1 MIIFHYRVMQK
12 KIRIKDIARLAG
24 VSAGTVDRVL
34 HNRGNVSTK
43 ARKAVE
49 AVLEKVDYK
58 PNIHVSALSLKRTYN
73 IVITTPNVSPGE
85 YWESIHNG
93 ISHAKEAYANLKLTI
108 DVLTYNQYDAFSCNE
123 VFQRIANMKMDA
135 LIIGPT
141 FHDETNALCKKMD
154 ERNIPYIF
162 VDSNNEGA
170 NPLAFFSSDHYM
182 CGVLMAKLI
191 TSLIPTGSKIGILQ
205 AVRVGNRSA
214 NSTIQRKKGFMDYL
228 SRQESAYQMLRIPFS
243 VEEPENNE
251 AYLSRFFTD
260 HHEIPGVVV
269 MNSRGN
275 YVANY
280 LYNNQIDNV
289 KMVCLDLTAPNVEA
303 LKLGRIDYLIGQEP
317 EHQGFRAMKT
327 ILEHLIFKK
336 PVKRENYVQL
346 DILTQ
351 ENIGF
356 YKRFNNII

>member
-1 MIIFHYRVMQK
+1 MQK

-34 HNRGNVSTK
+34 HNRGNVSPK

-58 PNIHVSALSLKRTYN
+58 PNIHISALSLKRTYK
-73 IVITTPNVSPGE
+73 ILITTPSVSPGE
-85 YWESIHNG
+85 YWESIHQG
-93 ISHAKEAYANLKLTI
+93 IHHAKEAYANLKLTI
-108 DVLTYNQYDAFSCNE
+108 EVLTYNQYDLFSCKE
-123 VFQRIANMKMDA
+123 VFRQIAETEMDA

-141 FHDETNALCKKMD
+141 FHDETNALCEIMD
-154 ERNIPYIF
+154 EREIPYIF

-170 NPLAFFSSDHYM
+170 SPLAFFSSDHYM
-182 CGVLMAKLI
+182 CGTLMAKLI
-191 TSLIPTGSKIGILQ
+191 TSLIPADSKIGILQ

-228 SRQESAYQMLRIPFS
+228 SKLKSAYQVLRIPFS
-243 VEEPENNE
+243 VDEPENNE

-260 HHEIPGVVV
+260 HHDIPGVVV

-280 LYNNQIDNV
+280 LYNNHIEDV
-289 KMVCLDLTAPNVEA
+289 KMVCLDLTTPNVEA
-303 LKLGRIDYLIGQEP
+303 LKRGQIDYLIGQEP
-317 EHQGFRAMKT
+317 EHQGFHAMKT
-327 ILEHLIFKK
+327 MLEHLIFKK

-346 DILTQ
+346 DILTR